1 MRTLPQTID
10 NIKQVIQ
17 QFRELYDVKIFVHTW
32 KGQDFKLLEPD
43 YYRTTDQ
50 EEQFKN
56 LKVPHYLTPEK
67 LQERIKKL
75 REIDEKVYEKMD
87 EQHKKWHDEWVK
99 KNKPVKPNN
108 YYFTTHYGTY
118 SRKQVTLL
126 ALSKIPNPELVVFIR
141 PDTFFKSIDISSLL
155 KRFDPKSKR
164 IQIITPDF
172 ENIYWNKELRV
183 TREDH
188 SGKRGVNDRFAI
200 CLGPSAAKIYA
211 SQYDHLDNLEKE
223 MLDFNG
229 EIILELIFSHYNVLN
244 IRSPMCFYL
253 LRSDGKKHGWCKD
266 DLKNRYKTDEKK

>member
-10 NIKQVIQ
+10 TIREVIQ
-17 QFRELYDVKIFVHTW
+17 QFRELYNVKIFVHTW

-56 LKVPHYLTPEK
+56 LNIPEYLSEEANRENSRKLYEK
-67 LQERIKKL
+67 L
-75 REIDEKVYEKMD
+75 D
-87 EQHKKWHDEWVK
+87 EQHKKWHDEWLKK
-99 KNKPVKPNN
+99 KNRDDRYKPNKL
-108 YYFTTHYGTY
+108 YFTTHYATY

-155 KRFDPKSKR
+155 KRFDRKTKR

-172 ENIYWNKELRV
+172 ENIYWNKELGV
-183 TREDH
+183 TREDY
-188 SGKRGVNDRFAI
+188 SGKHGVNDRFAI
-200 CLGPSAAKIYA
+200 CLGSSAAKIYA
-211 SQYDHLDNLEKE
+211 SQYDHLDILEKE
-223 MLDFNG
+223 KMHFNG
-229 EIILELIFSHYNVLN
+229 EIILELIFLRYNVLN

-253 LRSDGKKHGWCKD
+253 LRSDGKKHGWCKGD
-266 DLKNRYKTDEKK
+266 IRNRYKNDEKK